1 LSHHEES
8 KVMKPSASAIL
19 VPAND
24 TAELVDAVV
33 RGFKS
38 RGFIQWPDPLSPG
51 YPLRRDEWI
60 EVGISVGRWE
70 GLGLILPSSVD
81 AAFRIAVC
89 MSASLGTTPLVAL
102 RRFMGL
108 APVMK
113 LYVDGKPRWRD
124 GEDDDLEVKYSVVTH
139 LPADVEP
146 PENSGL
152 PASAGAMEALL
163 GDDLCAHKKARSNPD
178 SGFEWHAFLSGKSQ
192 LVNS

>member
-1 LSHHEES
+1 
-8 KVMKPSASAIL
+8 MKPSVSAIL
-19 VPAND
+19 VPASD

-38 RGFIQWPDPLSPG
+38 RGFVRWPDPLPTG

-60 EVGISVGRWE
+60 EVGASVGRWE

-81 AAFRIAVC
+81 ATFRIAVC
-89 MSASLGTTPLVAL
+89 MSSALGPTPLVAL

-113 LYVDGKPRWRD
+113 LFVNGKPCWKD
-124 GEDDDLEVKYSVVTH
+124 GEDDDHEVKYSVVTH
-139 LPADVEP
+139 LPADVAP
-146 PENSGL
+146 PEASGL
-152 PASAGAMEALL
+152 PASAVAMEALL
-163 GDDLCAHKKARSNPD
+163 GDALCTHKKARSNPD
-178 SGFEWHAFLSGKSQ
+178 SGLEWHAFLSGKSQ